1 MKLTP
6 SKLNSYLFMKLP
18 AAYWTGVRVKEISSV
33 KCISTVKYR
42 WVNQNP
48 FRSMYF
54 AVQAM
59 AAELS
64 TGALVM
70 DHIQAS
76 KANISM
82 LVAQN
87 NSRFTKK
94 AVGRI
99 YFECADGE
107 KVQLA
112 IKEAIATGEGQTFW
126 MQSIGR
132 NQNNE
137 VVSEMNFEWTIK
149 VKPPKK

>member
-1 MKLTP
+1 MKLTV

-70 DHIQAS
+70 HHIQTS

-112 IKEAIATGEGQTFW
+112 IEEAIATGEGQTFW

-132 NQNNE
+132 NQDNE